1 MKKIKNQITILAI
14 KKETEKAIDTIT
26 ELLFLNKVDYSIINK
41 VSIALEEVLINI
53 VSYAYEDT
61 GNIDIIYELTT
72 DPKKELSVTI
82 IDEGKEFDPLKKEDP
97 NITGLIEERKIGG
110 LGIYMTK
117 QIMDEVA
124 YLRKDNK
131 RSSNNGRF
139 RQT

>member
-1 MKKIKNQITILAI
+1 MEKIKNQITILAV

-72 DPKKELSVTI
+72 DPKKELNVTI

-97 NITGLIEERKIGG
+97 NITDLYKERRIGG
-110 LGIYMTK
+110 LGIFMTK
-117 QIMDEVA
+117 QIMDEVS

-131 RSSNNGRF
+131 NILHLRKNL
-139 RQT
+139 

>member
-1 MKKIKNQITILAI
+1 MEKIKNQITILAV
-14 KKETEKAIDTIT
+14 KKETEKAIDTIA

-53 VSYAYEDT
+53 VSYAYEGP

-72 DPKKELSVTI
+72 DPNKELSVTI

-97 NITGLIEERKIGG
+97 NITNLYKERKIGG
-110 LGIYMTK
+110 LGIFMTK
-117 QIMDEVA
+117 QIMDEVS

-131 RSSNNGRF
+131 NILHLRKNL
-139 RQT
+139 

>member
-1 MKKIKNQITILAI
+1 MEKIKNQITILAV
-14 KKETEKAIDTIT
+14 KKETEKAIDTIA

-97 NITGLIEERKIGG
+97 NITDLYKERKIGG
-110 LGIYMTK
+110 LGIFMTK
-117 QIMDEVA
+117 QIMDEVS

-131 RSSNNGRF
+131 NILHLRKNL
-139 RQT
+139 

>member
-1 MKKIKNQITILAI
+1 MEKIKNQITILAT
-14 KKETEKAIDTIT
+14 KNETIKAIDTIT
-26 ELLFLNKVDYSIINK
+26 ELLFLNKVDHSIINK

-97 NITGLIEERKIGG
+97 NITDLYEKRKIGG

-117 QIMDEVA
+117 QIMDEVS

-131 RSSNNGRF
+131 NILHLRKNL
-139 RQT
+139 

>member
-1 MKKIKNQITILAI
+1 MEKIKNQITILAS

-26 ELLFLNKVDYSIINK
+26 ELLFLHKVDYSIINK

-72 DPKKELSVTI
+72 EPKKELSVTI

-97 NITGLIEERKIGG
+97 NITDLYKERKIGG

-117 QIMDEVA
+117 EIMDEVT

-131 RSSNNGRF
+131 NILQLRKNL
-139 RQT
+139 

>member
-1 MKKIKNQITILAI
+1 MEKIKNQITILAI

-41 VSIALEEVLINI
+41 ISIALEEVLINI

-97 NITGLIEERKIGG
+97 NITDLYEKRKIGG
-110 LGIYMTK
+110 LGIFMTK
-117 QIMDEVA
+117 QIMDEVS

-131 RSSNNGRF
+131 NILHLRKKL
-139 RQT
+139 

>member
-1 MKKIKNQITILAI
+1 MEKIKNQITILAI
-14 KKETEKAIDTIT
+14 KKETEKAIDTIA

-97 NITGLIEERKIGG
+97 NITDLYKERKIGG
-110 LGIYMTK
+110 LGIFMTK
-117 QIMDEVA
+117 QIMDEVS

-131 RSSNNGRF
+131 NILHLRKKL
-139 RQT
+139 

>member
-1 MKKIKNQITILAI
+1 MEKIKNQITILAI
-14 KKETEKAIDTIT
+14 KKETEKAIDTIA

-97 NITGLIEERKIGG
+97 NITDLYEKRKIGG
-110 LGIYMTK
+110 LGIFMTK
-117 QIMDEVA
+117 QIMDEVS

-131 RSSNNGRF
+131 NILHLRKNL
-139 RQT
+139 

>member
-1 MKKIKNQITILAI
+1 MEKIKNQITILAV

-26 ELLFLNKVDYSIINK
+26 ELLFLNKVDYSTINK

-72 DPKKELSVTI
+72 EPKKELSVTI

-97 NITGLIEERKIGG
+97 NITDLYEERKIGG
-110 LGIYMTK
+110 LGIFMTK
-117 QIMDEVA
+117 QIMDEVS

-131 RSSNNGRF
+131 NILHLRKNL
-139 RQT
+139 

>member
-1 MKKIKNQITILAI
+1 MEKIKNQITILAV
-14 KKETEKAIDTIT
+14 KKETEKAIDTIA

-97 NITGLIEERKIGG
+97 NITDLYEKRKIGG

-117 QIMDEVA
+117 QIMDEVS

-131 RSSNNGRF
+131 NILHLRKIL
-139 RQT
+139 

>member
-1 MKKIKNQITILAI
+1 MEKIKNQITILAI
-14 KKETEKAIDTIT
+14 KKETEKAIDTIA

-72 DPKKELSVTI
+72 DPKKELNVTI

-97 NITGLIEERKIGG
+97 NATDLYEERKIGG
-110 LGIYMTK
+110 LGIFMTK
-117 QIMDEVA
+117 RIMDEVS

-131 RSSNNGRF
+131 NFIHLRKKL
-139 RQT
+139 

>member
-1 MKKIKNQITILAI
+1 MAKIKNQITILAI
-14 KKETEKAIDTIT
+14 KEETEKAIDTIT

-61 GNIDIIYELTT
+61 GNIQITYELTT
-72 DPKKELSVTI
+72 EPKKELGVTI

-97 NITGLIEERKIGG
+97 NIVELNEERKIGG
-110 LGIYMTK
+110 LGIFMTK
-117 QIMDEVA
+117 QIMDEVS

-131 RSSNNGRF
+131 NILHLRKKL
-139 RQT
+139 

>member
-1 MKKIKNQITILAI
+1 MEKIKNQITILAN

-53 VSYAYEDT
+53 VSYAYEDS

-97 NITGLIEERKIGG
+97 NAINLYEERKIGG
-110 LGIYMTK
+110 LGIFMTK
-117 QIMDEVA
+117 QIMDEVS

-131 RSSNNGRF
+131 NILHLRKIL
-139 RQT
+139 

>member
-1 MKKIKNQITILAI
+1 MEKIKNQITILAT
-14 KKETEKAIDTIT
+14 KKETEKAIDIIT

-53 VSYAYEDT
+53 VSYAYEET

-72 DPKKELSVTI
+72 GPKKELSVTI

-97 NITGLIEERKIGG
+97 NITDLYKERKIGG

-117 QIMDEVA
+117 EIMDEIS

-131 RSSNNGRF
+131 NILHLRKVL
-139 RQT
+139 

>member
-1 MKKIKNQITILAI
+1 MEKIKNQITILAV
-14 KKETEKAIDTIT
+14 KKETEKAIDTIA

-97 NITGLIEERKIGG
+97 NITDLYEKRKIGG

-117 QIMDEVA
+117 QIMDEVS

-131 RSSNNGRF
+131 NILHLRKNL
-139 RQT
+139 

>member
-1 MKKIKNQITILAI
+1 M
-14 KKETEKAIDTIT
+14 
-26 ELLFLNKVDYSIINK
+26 
-41 VSIALEEVLINI
+41 LINI

-97 NITGLIEERKIGG
+97 NITDLYEKRKIGG
-110 LGIYMTK
+110 LGIFMTK
-117 QIMDEVA
+117 QIMDEVS

-131 RSSNNGRF
+131 NILHLRKNL
-139 RQT
+139 

>member
-1 MKKIKNQITILAI
+1 MEKIKKQITILAV

-26 ELLFLNKVDYSIINK
+26 ELLFLNNVDYSIINK

-72 DPKKELSVTI
+72 DPKKELNVTI

-97 NITGLIEERKIGG
+97 DITDLYKERKIGG
-110 LGIYMTK
+110 LGIFMTK
-117 QIMDEVA
+117 QIMDEVS

-131 RSSNNGRF
+131 NILHLRKKL
-139 RQT
+139 

>member
-1 MKKIKNQITILAI
+1 MEKIKNQITILAV

-26 ELLFLNKVDYSIINK
+26 ELLFLNHVDYSTINK

-72 DPKKELSVTI
+72 EPKKELSVTI

-97 NITGLIEERKIGG
+97 NITDLYEERKIGG
-110 LGIYMTK
+110 LGIFMTK
-117 QIMDEVA
+117 QIMDEVS

-131 RSSNNGRF
+131 NILHLRKNL
-139 RQT
+139 

>member
-1 MKKIKNQITILAI
+1 MGKIKNQITILAI

-61 GNIDIIYELTT
+61 GKIDIIYELTT
-72 DPKKELSVTI
+72 GPKKELSVTI
-82 IDEGKEFDPLKKEDP
+82 IDEGREFDPLKKEDP
-97 NITGLIEERKIGG
+97 NITDLYEKRKIGG
-110 LGIYMTK
+110 LGIFVTK
-117 QIMDEVA
+117 QIMDEVS

-131 RSSNNGRF
+131 NILHLRKNL
-139 RQT
+139 

>member
-1 MKKIKNQITILAI
+1 MEKIKNQITILAV
-14 KKETEKAIDTIT
+14 KEETEKAIDTIA

-97 NITGLIEERKIGG
+97 NITDLYEKRKIGG
-110 LGIYMTK
+110 LGIFMTK
-117 QIMDEVA
+117 QIMDEVS

-131 RSSNNGRF
+131 NILHLRKKL
-139 RQT
+139 

>member
-1 MKKIKNQITILAI
+1 MGKIKNQITILAI

-97 NITGLIEERKIGG
+97 NITDLYEKRKIGG
-110 LGIYMTK
+110 LGIFMTK
-117 QIMDEVA
+117 QIMDEVS

-131 RSSNNGRF
+131 NILHLRKKL
-139 RQT
+139 

>member
-1 MKKIKNQITILAI
+1 MGKTKNRITILAI
-14 KKETEKAIDTIT
+14 KKETEKAIDAIT

-61 GNIDIIYELTT
+61 GNIDIVYELTT

-97 NITGLIEERKIGG
+97 NIIVLNEERKIGG
-110 LGIYMTK
+110 LGIFMTK
-117 QIMDEVA
+117 QIMDEVS

-131 RSSNNGRF
+131 NILHLRKNL
-139 RQT
+139 

>member
-1 MKKIKNQITILAI
+1 MEKIKNQITILAV
-14 KKETEKAIDTIT
+14 KKETEKAIDTIA

-97 NITGLIEERKIGG
+97 NITDLYEKRKIGG
-110 LGIYMTK
+110 LGIFMTK
-117 QIMDEVA
+117 QIMDEVS

-131 RSSNNGRF
+131 NILHLRKNL
-139 RQT
+139 

>member
-1 MKKIKNQITILAI
+1 MEKIKNQITILAV
-14 KKETEKAIDTIT
+14 KKETEKAIDTIA

-72 DPKKELSVTI
+72 DPKKELNVTI

-97 NITGLIEERKIGG
+97 DIADLYKERKIGG
-110 LGIYMTK
+110 LGIFMTK
-117 QIMDEVA
+117 QIMDEVS

-131 RSSNNGRF
+131 NILHLRKNL
-139 RQT
+139 

>member
-1 MKKIKNQITILAI
+1 MEKIKNHITILAI
-14 KKETEKAIDTIT
+14 KKETEKAIDTIA

-97 NITGLIEERKIGG
+97 NITDLYKERKIGG
-110 LGIYMTK
+110 LGIFMTK
-117 QIMDEVA
+117 QIMDEVS

-131 RSSNNGRF
+131 NILHLRKKL
-139 RQT
+139 

>member
-1 MKKIKNQITILAI
+1 MEKIKNQITILAI
-14 KKETEKAIDTIT
+14 KKETEKAIDTIA

-97 NITGLIEERKIGG
+97 NITDLYEKRKIGG
-110 LGIYMTK
+110 LGIFMTK
-117 QIMDEVA
+117 QIMDEVS

-131 RSSNNGRF
+131 NILHLRKKL
-139 RQT
+139 